1 MPDDLIRRLL
11 HGERV
16 PLARAISVV
25 ENEAPDAVA
34 ILNACYEKSGRAFRL
49 GVTGPPGAGKSTL
62 VARLAQ
68 EYRRRGETVAV
79 VAVDPTSPFTGG
91 ALLGDRVRMSDL
103 AGDPGVFIRSMAT
116 RGSQGG
122 LAVHTAQAC
131 DVLDAAGFS
140 RVLIET
146 VGVGQSEL
154 EVAQTADSTCVV
166 LVPESGDGVQA
177 MKAGLMEIGDLFVIN
192 KSDREGAERAAF
204 AVRSALELR
213 PPSPDGWTPP
223 VLLTVAPE
231 GKGVSDVVERFEA
244 HFEQLKSHG
253 SLAGRRRR
261 SVEQRMRD
269 LLRAQLW
276 DVFME
281 RVPVRVWEDSV
292 QTLVEHRLSPH
303 EAAERLRR
311 LVGAP

>member
-1 MPDDLIRRLL
+1 MQSAVSS
-11 HGERV
+11 H
-16 PLARAISVV
+16 
-25 ENEAPDAVA
+25 APP
-34 ILNACYEKSGRAFRL
+34 S
-49 GVTGPPGAGKSTL
+49 
-62 VARLAQ
+62 
-68 EYRRRGETVAV
+68 
-79 VAVDPTSPFTGG
+79 
-91 ALLGDRVRMSDL
+91 
-103 AGDPGVFIRSMAT
+103 
-116 RGSQGG
+116 
-122 LAVHTAQAC
+122 
-131 DVLDAAGFS
+131 
-140 RVLIET
+140 
-146 VGVGQSEL
+146 
-154 EVAQTADSTCVV
+154 
-166 LVPESGDGVQA
+166 PESGAQTPRTHAAAHSELTLHVAPSGLRHVEATQDSAVVQSTMSSHA
-177 MKAGLMEIGDLFVIN
+177 
-192 KSDREGAERAAF
+192 
-204 AVRSALELR
+204 
-213 PPSPDGWTPP
+213 PPTPDGWTPP

-244 HFEQLKSHG
+244 HFEHLKSHG